1 MALSSNTPLACPAGE
16 VAALRYGNTQVA
28 LDLLENILERR
39 GEGHVVVDREAES
52 VSLIGFVVGVLSQ
65 NHHLHPVEGAGI
77 ECGENLAAGR
87 IDRFGGILVT
97 NKRGQLFEVR
107 LVKFGL

>member
-1 MALSSNTPLACPAGE
+1 M
-16 VAALRYGNTQVA
+16 
-28 LDLLENILERR
+28 
-39 GEGHVVVDREAES
+39 VVDREAEA
-52 VSLIGFVVGVLSQ
+52 VSLIGFVVRILSQ
-65 NHHLHPVEGAGI
+65 NYHLHPVEGAGI
-77 ECGENLAAGR
+77 ERCEYLAAGR